1 METKNTEERV
11 LVMVGICKGDKKEKN
26 EVAWK
31 RGVEV
36 DTANLLLHYAQL
48 GR

>member
-1 METKNTEERV
+1 MNGNEEYGI

-36 DTANLLLHYAQL
+36 DTANTLLHYAQL